1 MRSVKKNIKANF
13 DKSAKNYDENSHI
26 QKNISNYL
34 HLMLKDNKELIKFR
48 ENCFGLDLGCGTG
61 EFSERISE
69 TIKLKKIHLI
79 DISGQ
84 MIERAKKKI
93 TSKNIS
99 FEIIDFEEFNDFQ
112 KFNFIFSNMSLHWSD
127 DFYGFLKNVSEKI
140 LVNTILLFSFPN
152 SSSFEYFKNYNDS
165 KKKMTNNFPD
175 TKVFLKLLDKKKFVL
190 KHKEIIVNKSYN
202 GPLKFFLDL
211 KKIGANTCI
220 KDKHYKLFDLRK
232 NKSRVNIN
240 FNVSCLFIKKIKK

>member
-84 MIERAKKKI
+84 MIERAKKK
-93 TSKNIS
+93 
-99 FEIIDFEEFNDFQ
+99 
-112 KFNFIFSNMSLHWSD
+112 
-127 DFYGFLKNVSEKI
+127 
-140 LVNTILLFSFPN
+140 
-152 SSSFEYFKNYNDS
+152 
-165 KKKMTNNFPD
+165 NN
-175 TKVFLKLLDKKKFVL
+175 
-190 KHKEIIVNKSYN
+190 
-202 GPLKFFLDL
+202 
-211 KKIGANTCI
+211 
-220 KDKHYKLFDLRK
+220 
-232 NKSRVNIN
+232 
-240 FNVSCLFIKKIKK
+240 